1 MELWKDIPDYN
12 GIYQISSLGRIRNNK
27 TNKILANYLNS
38 SKENKTKYYKIDLM
52 KNGKK
57 KKEYVHRLVARTFL
71 GLKSNSNYQ
80 VDHINNNSLDNNVC
94 NLQILSQKD
103 NLKKQMKN
111 MAKNFSKYEN
121 NIIRYIFLGEKNE

>member
-1 MELWKDIPDYN
+1 
-12 GIYQISSLGRIRNNK
+12 
-27 TNKILANYLNS
+27 
-38 SKENKTKYYKIDLM
+38 M

-111 MAKNFSKYEN
+111 MAKNFSKYEQ
-121 NIIRYIFLGEKNE
+121 EKNTR